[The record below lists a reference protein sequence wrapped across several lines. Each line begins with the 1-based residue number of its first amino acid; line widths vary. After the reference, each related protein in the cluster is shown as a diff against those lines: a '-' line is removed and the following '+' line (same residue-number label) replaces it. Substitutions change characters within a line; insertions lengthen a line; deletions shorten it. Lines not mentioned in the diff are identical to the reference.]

1 MTAKEIIDSL
11 VKKKTNGEKI
21 SVEDLGK
28 IVDTISVKD
37 YVAGKNAVMVFYSGE
52 TEKFI
57 ENFSNDSGSFVRM
70 INRTEAYK
78 LLDDKKFKN
87 ILQYAIKC
95 DNPNI
100 STPEVIAQVEDI
112 LYDASRYENGKWIKT
127 DGFWAKISRRFA
139 AETTGDAYS
148 LCGTAAGD
156 RIFAMDELP
165 SWLKNAPD
173 GAKMGGYTKA
183 TTTLYLL

>member
-1 MTAKEIIDSL
+1 MTAKEVIDDL
-11 VKKKTNGEKI
+11 LKKMSNGEKI
-21 SVEDLGK
+21 SVADLGK

-37 YVAGKNAVMVFYSGE
+37 YVAGKNAVTVFYSGE

-70 INRTEAYK
+70 INRTEAYR
-78 LLDDKKFKN
+78 LLSDEQFN
-87 ILQYAIKC
+87 HILEYAIKC

-100 STPEVIAQVEDI
+100 SMQEMKKQIGDI
-112 LYDASRYENGKWIKT
+112 LNDASRYENGKWIKT
-127 DGFWAKISRRFA
+127 DGFWARISRRFA

-173 GAKMGGYTKA
+173 DAKMGGFTKA
-183 TTTLYLL
+183 TTVLSFS